1 MIDFSGKTLAL
12 TGAASGIG
20 AAVARLF
27 HRHGANVVLID
38 RNEDA
43 LTELAAELAT
53 PHRVLVEALDVTQ
66 AGAVEAAFERA
77 QDSFGGIDHLVPAAG
92 IFRPAP
98 LTAITDA
105 QWHDMLSVN
114 LDAVF
119 RTCRAALPS
128 LRDGGSIV
136 TIASIAG
143 HRGAPNHTHY
153 SASKGAIL
161 AFSRALAAEVAPRL
175 RVNAV
180 SPGVITTPMTTDM
193 LRDRGDRLLAQ
204 SLLGRFGT
212 PEEVAG
218 VIAFLCSDLA
228 SFVIGET
235 IHINGGTYMAS

>member
-1 MIDFSGKTLAL
+1 MIDFSGRTLAL

-27 HRHGANVVLID
+27 HSHGANVVLID

-43 LTELAAELAT
+43 LAALAAELAT
-53 PHRVLVEALDVTQ
+53 PDRVLVEALDVIQ
-66 AGAVEAAFERA
+66 AGAVETAFQRA
-77 QDSFGGIDHLVPAAG
+77 QQSFGGIDHLVPAAG

-98 LTAITDA
+98 LAAMTDA
-105 QWHDMLSVN
+105 QWHDTLSVN

-119 RTCRAALPS
+119 RTCRAALPH

-161 AFSRALAAEVAPRL
+161 AFSRALAGEVAPRL

-180 SPGVITTPMTTDM
+180 SPGIITTPMTADM

-228 SFVIGET
+228 SFVNGET
-235 IHINGGTYMAS
+235 VHINGGVYMAS